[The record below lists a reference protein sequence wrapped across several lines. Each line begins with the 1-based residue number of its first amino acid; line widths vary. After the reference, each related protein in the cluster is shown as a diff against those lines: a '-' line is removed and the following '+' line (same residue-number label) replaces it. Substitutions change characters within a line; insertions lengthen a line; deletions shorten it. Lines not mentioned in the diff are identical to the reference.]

1 MSAIKKILKDKMRK
15 AEIHEYLAEKLKDA
29 GFGGVDIFFTPIG
42 TRITIYAMRPG
53 RVIGSRGRTIKEISR
68 ELEEKFGVE
77 NPNVTVAEIEVPELN
92 PHVMARRIAQAI
104 ERGVR
109 HRRVAFWALRR
120 IMEAGARGCEIE
132 ISGKLTSARHRTEK
146 FSAGIMPKS
155 GDLALKYVK
164 VGKASILLKTGVFGI
179 KVKIYPPDAP
189 MPEEIKIDVSK
200 VAAKEEAESSGEGG
214 QGA

>member
-1 MSAIKKILKDKMRK
+1 MTVIRNILETKKKK
-15 AEIHEYLAEKLKDA
+15 AEIEEYLAERLRDA

-42 TRITIYAMRPG
+42 TRVTIYAMRPG
-53 RVIGSRGRTIKEISR
+53 RVIGTRGRTIKEISAV
-68 ELEEKFGVE
+68 LEERFKVE

-92 PHVMARRIAQAI
+92 PYVMAFRIAQAI

-120 IMEAGARGCEIE
+120 IMDAGARGVEIE
-132 ISGKLTSARHRTEK
+132 ISGKLTSARSRTEK
-146 FSAGIMPKS
+146 FTAGIMPKS
-155 GDLALKYVK
+155 GELAQKYVR
-164 VGKASILLKTGVFGI
+164 VGKSSVLLKTGLYGV

-200 VAAKEEAESSGEGG
+200 VVGKEAGEGGEGG